1 MTTTTNRSRAG
12 ASADSPSRGR
22 PTRWCGVPRKV
33 RRSAVALA
41 LGTVALG
48 ACATSNTPTIY
59 NDVTSNNFITSCT
72 AAGMDRSGCE
82 QTYAAMSAP
91 DGMPFDTFTAIDKE
105 LTKDPT
111 QMPADLETF
120 LVSHPTT
127 TEAATR

>member
-1 MTTTTNRSRAG
+1 
-12 ASADSPSRGR
+12 
-22 PTRWCGVPRKV
+22 
-33 RRSAVALA
+33 
-41 LGTVALG
+41 
-48 ACATSNTPTIY
+48 
-59 NDVTSNNFITSCT
+59 
-72 AAGMDRSGCE
+72 
-82 QTYAAMSAP
+82 MSAP